1 MNNHSISSVK
11 LAAKRILGSYF
22 FRCVLATFIS
32 GTGIMLIFNYILDGT
47 VRVDNAFDI
56 DAFYNAVL
64 TAESPQDIY
73 AYIYNSVS
81 SIIDSIGYDIY
92 SAMLR
97 RFAMAIILSF
107 LVKLIYQFLVI
118 YPFEVGSCR
127 FYIDAH
133 YTEPKYK
140 QLLHGFNS
148 NYVNVILIQ
157 MLRQVKIF
165 LWSLLLIVPGII
177 KSYET
182 FMIPYL
188 LAENPDIGCR
198 EAFET
203 SRRMM
208 DGNKLNLFLLNL
220 SFIGWM
226 FLSTLTG
233 GLAYIIFVGPYYDA
247 SLANMALRIKAE
259 YNEKQ

>member
-11 LAAKRILGSYF
+11 LAAKRILGTYF
-22 FRCVLATFIS
+22 FRCILATFIS
-32 GTGIMLIFNYILDGT
+32 GTGILLIFNYILDGT
-47 VRVDNAFDI
+47 VKVDNAFDI
-56 DAFYNAVL
+56 DAFYSAVL
-64 TAESPQDIY
+64 TAETPQDIY
-73 AYIYNSVS
+73 TYIYNSVS
-81 SIIDSIGYDIY
+81 SMINSIGYDVY

-97 RFAMAIILSF
+97 RFALAIMVSF
-107 LVKLIYQFLVI
+107 FVKLIYQFVVV
-118 YPFEVGSCR
+118 YPFEVGNCR

-140 QLLHGFNS
+140 QLLHGFS
-148 NYVNVILIQ
+148 TNYINVVLIQ

-165 LWSLLLIVPGII
+165 LWSMLFIIPGVI

-188 LAENPDIGCR
+188 LAENPDIRCR

-203 SRRMM
+203 SRKMM
-208 DGNKLNLFLLNL
+208 YGNKLNVLLLNL

-226 FLSTLTG
+226 ILSTFTG
-233 GLAYIIFVGPYYDA
+233 GLAYIFFVGPYYDA
-247 SLANMALRIKAE
+247 ALTNMALRIKAE